1 MFVHDYNGSG
11 SWSREAI
18 QTRYHELAQ
27 RLHVTNPSDLR
38 PRELTSTDG
47 HWVYPVMERV
57 IEGIEQG
64 DAACIELGVEF
75 IQEDQFF
82 PFGRLLKSRTARALR
97 RAKLTKYQIETIRKR
112 VTEMLIKSNTP
123 REYKEYAKLVRKI
136 GLGRKF
142 TDLRTRPRGLAPFG
156 AGTRSSPSAA
166 WVLRARP
173 SWQIIALGK
182 TADG

>member
-38 PRELTSTDG
+38 PRELTSADG

-136 GLGRKF
+136 GLGSWWPQVQGRVNLAIPHVRRYHDYFERFVAKSGPGE
-142 TDLRTRPRGLAPFG
+142 TPSRG
-156 AGTRSSPSAA
+156 
-166 WVLRARP
+166 
-173 SWQIIALGK
+173 
-182 TADG
+182 